1 MNRHLSLTICLFLL
15 VFFNRAQNAFAQTQK
30 NADGYSVFTPAQLE
44 SATINDIEPEAGYG
58 ITSYTVTLAC
68 ERTDLHE
75 LACTGDT
82 LSPAFYAALKQST
95 AKSCT
100 CYFDKIMAGAE
111 PRKGF
116 VIVVAKE

>member
-1 MNRHLSLTICLFLL
+1 MQKTMLLKTGMFFLALFAG
-15 VFFNRAQNAFAQTQK
+15 VESTSAQTEK
-30 NADGYSVFTPAQLE
+30 NADGYAVFTFEDIQ
-44 SATINDIEPEAGYG
+44 SATLNDIVPEVGYN

-68 ERTDLHE
+68 EKNELQE

-82 LSPAFYAALKQST
+82 LSAAFYASVKQSA

-100 CYFDKIMAGAE
+100 CYFDKILAGVE

-116 VIVVAKE
+116 VIEVVK